1 MHLLDS
7 NILIYASKPGGEF
20 LNTWIISKDARV
32 SAISLPEV
40 LGYPGLNAQ
49 DEAVFDRWFADLR
62 RLDVTE
68 PILRRAAALRRERRM
83 KLGDAIVAATALTH
97 DLELVTRNVED
108 FKHVAGLRV
117 INPFDSGV

>member
-68 PILRRAAALRRERRM
+68 PILRRAAAFQPQTQTRM
-83 KLGDAIVAATALTH
+83 AGASSAPAVLFRSAILSSV
-97 DLELVTRNVED
+97 
-108 FKHVAGLRV
+108 
-117 INPFDSGV
+117 